1 MDSKYFHDIIFPR
14 QGLSVFCSFRQPFC
28 NTYRIRRIT
37 LMKKL
42 ATLVLAMA
50 MLAASASAVGAL
62 APERTTN
69 IDIPKVGEAV
79 PVIDGKIDPAEG
91 WGDPLV
97 SLDADNMKGYLTRQD
112 DGATWDAESVKG
124 YYRWDEECFYFACE
138 VVDPQHHNE
147 NYDGGSWAGDSI
159 RFDIKTNLASDDL
172 NDTMKY
178 WFSLNNDGFVGLF
191 QEKAEG
197 EVPINLGEFTAKA
210 FMVVRD
216 EDTKTTTYELAML
229 WAENMLDPTQIK
241 PGFEF
246 ITAQRV
252 MEMSSDDAEPDM
264 SIQLCG
270 YNVEADATKW
280 FQAKLVDA
288 PAAAV
293 EEVSAE
299 EPAVEEAPAE
309 EPVVEEAPVEEPV
322 VEEAPA
328 EEPVVEEIP
337 VEEPAAEPVEEIVE
351 PAPQTFD
358 AGVIAAVAAA
368 VSALGYVFTRKR

>member
-1 MDSKYFHDIIFPR
+1 
-14 QGLSVFCSFRQPFC
+14 
-28 NTYRIRRIT
+28 
-37 LMKKL
+37 MKKTVTL
-42 ATLVLAMA
+42 ALTAAL
-50 MLAASASAVGAL
+50 LAASATTIGAL
-62 APERTTN
+62 APERTTY

-97 SLDADNMKGYLTRQD
+97 SLDASNMREYLTRQAD
-112 DGATWDAESVKG
+112 DVKWDAESIKG

-197 EVPINLGEFTAKA
+197 EVPFNLGEFTAKA
-210 FMVVRD
+210 FQVVRN
-216 EDTKTTTYELAML
+216 EETKTTTYELAML
-229 WAENMLDPTQIK
+229 WAENMLDPSVVK

-252 MEMSSDDAEPDM
+252 MEMSPDDAEPDM

-270 YNVEADATKW
+270 YNVEKATTKW
-280 FQAKLVDA
+280 FQAKLVEG
-288 PAAAV
+288 AAETA
-293 EEVSAE
+293 
-299 EPAVEEAPAE
+299 
-309 EPVVEEAPVEEPV
+309 
-322 VEEAPA
+322 
-328 EEPVVEEIP
+328 
-337 VEEPAAEPVEEIVE
+337 EEPAAEEVPAVEDAPVAEETPAVEETPVVEEVVEEPAEVVEEIAEEVVE
-351 PAPQTFD
+351 EVVEEVIEEAPAAAEVVEEAPQTFD

-368 VSALGYVFTRKR
+368 VSALGYVFTKKR

>member
-1 MDSKYFHDIIFPR
+1 
-14 QGLSVFCSFRQPFC
+14 
-28 NTYRIRRIT
+28 
-37 LMKKL
+37 MKKL

-50 MLAASASAVGAL
+50 MLAASASTVGAL

-97 SLDADNMKGYLTRQD
+97 SLDADNMKEYLTRQGD
-112 DGATWDAESVKG
+112 DATWDAESIKG

-159 RFDIKTNLASDDL
+159 RFDMKTNLASDDL

-197 EVPINLGEFTAKA
+197 EVPINLGEFAAKA
-210 FMVVRD
+210 FKVVRD

-229 WAENMLDPTQIK
+229 WSENMLDPTQIK

-270 YNVEADATKW
+270 YNVEAEATKW

-288 PAAAV
+288 PAAA
-293 EEVSAE
+293 A
-299 EPAVEEAPAE
+299 EEAPAE
-309 EPVVEEAPVEEPV
+309 EVPAEPV
-322 VEEAPA
+322 VEEVPEEVPA
-328 EEPVVEEIP
+328 EEPAAEVVEVVE
-337 VEEPAAEPVEEIVE
+337 EEPAAEPVEEIVE
-351 PAPQTFD
+351 TAPQTFD
-358 AGVIAAVAAA
+358 AGVIAAAAAA
-368 VSALGYVFTRKR
+368 VSALGYALTRKR